1 MKTIRWLGASPETD
15 YSHSRPDSP
24 DYVWYEYSEKIECTE
39 MGCKTHVVN
48 YWAVKDTLKFETDYV
63 FGDANLALS
72 EVGTLSTFYRDEER
86 GPSAVGTRHVLS
98 STSSTASDCCKA
110 LKTLREVKDRFNI
123 KLSFDFEDICPPR
136 ETVKKPWWSW
146 GPSPMAGGCDS
157 EGDFHNDLR

>member
-1 MKTIRWLGASPETD
+1 
-15 YSHSRPDSP
+15 
-24 DYVWYEYSEKIECTE
+24 

-110 LKTLREVKDRFNI
+110 LKILREVKDRFNI